1 MIIMQ
6 LHTYDK
12 SGLFGVR
19 RRHCAASNEGN
30 HVAARRGEDNHT
42 PASGEPGARPRL
54 QREASVSRHEQAPR
68 NWPWPR
74 PQMTMAANNRGG
86 GADGTQTKQKSP
98 TRTRRYLVSFRGTCR
113 VGQDG
118 SSTVR
123 MGKPSQQILDPAF
136 LAQKPTGCS

>member
-1 MIIMQ
+1 M
-6 LHTYDK
+6 
-12 SGLFGVR
+12 
-19 RRHCAASNEGN
+19 
-30 HVAARRGEDNHT
+30 
-42 PASGEPGARPRL
+42 
-54 QREASVSRHEQAPR
+54 SRHEQAPH

-74 PQMTMAANNRGG
+74 PQMAMAANNRGG

-123 MGKPSQQILDPAF
+123 MGKPSQQNLDPAF